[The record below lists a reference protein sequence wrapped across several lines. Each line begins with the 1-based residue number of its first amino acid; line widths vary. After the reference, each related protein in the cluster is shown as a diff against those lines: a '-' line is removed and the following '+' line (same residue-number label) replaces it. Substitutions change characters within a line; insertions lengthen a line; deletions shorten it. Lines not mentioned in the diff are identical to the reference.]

1 VAVAWETLT
10 SGYGLVEG
18 PTYAP
23 DGSLYFSDVLGGGI
37 YRLATDGDVETI
49 VPKRK
54 GVGGLALHRDGG
66 IVCSGRDIIHVVQ
79 GETRM
84 LLSIEGLPGWNDIC
98 TDAGGRVYAGAL
110 RFAVFDPNARPV
122 AGDAWRIDAPGNA
135 RMLYDGIVH
144 ANGISLAPDQLAI
157 YHSDTR
163 SKRIVVH
170 DLADDGSVLTGEHF
184 IDTSAYGEPDG
195 LAVDEAGC
203 LWVALLGG
211 FGVGRLTPEG
221 ELDRRIEV
229 PSTFTT
235 SLCFGGD
242 DRLDLYVVTANNT
255 DDASRRGS
263 VLRTRVDIAGAPV
276 YPASI

>member
-1 VAVAWETLT
+1 MDWETRA

-23 DGSLYFSDVLGGGI
+23 DGSLYFSDVLGGGV
-37 YRLATDGDVETI
+37 YRLDVDGDVEVI

-66 IVCSGRDIIHVVQ
+66 VVCSGRDIVHVNR
-79 GETRM
+79 GETRV

-98 TDAGGRVYAGAL
+98 TDASGRVYAGAL
-110 RFAVFDPNARPV
+110 RFAVFDRNARPV
-122 AGDAWRIDAPGNA
+122 AGDAWRIDAPGDA

-144 ANGISLAPDQLAI
+144 ANGIALAPDQRAI

-163 SKRIVVH
+163 SKRLVVH
-170 DLADDGSVLTGEHF
+170 DLADDDSVLTGEHF
-184 IDTSAYGEPDG
+184 FDMSAYGEPDG
-195 LAVDEAGC
+195 LAVDETGC
-203 LWVALLGG
+203 VWVALLGG
-211 FGVGRLTPEG
+211 FGIGRFTPDG
-221 ELDRRIEV
+221 ELDRQIEV

-235 SLCFGGD
+235 SLCFGGP
-242 DRLDLYVVTANNT
+242 DRRDLYVVTANNT

-263 VLRTRVDIAGAPV
+263 ILRARVDVAGAPV
-276 YPASI
+276 YEASI